1 VELKSLP
8 IENNLIKEW
17 EAYSLLSNGIGTWN
31 PLLESSQIKVGRYMT
46 SFTLSRDMKGYRG

>member
-1 VELKSLP
+1 VELESLP

-17 EAYSLLSNGIGTWN
+17 EAYSLPSDGIGTWN

-46 SFTLSRDMKGYRG
+46 SSTLSRDMKGYRG